1 MYIESIK
8 KLLFIYLN
16 FAPLQTQAYSYIRF
30 NDHGGFQITTL
41 HPKIK
46 KIIKKLKGWKTA
58 KNAKELQP
66 KTHCIHLHLPRRYV
80 NHVNSAAVRPLLK
93 ITHVRIPHG
102 INSLSVKTINWS
114 IAPRGIIS
122 ITGGHLLP
130 TLSGV
135 NKVIKT
141 KDVIWVIGCKF
152 LPHA

>member
-46 KIIKKLKGWKTA
+46 KKSLKNRKDEKLQ

-66 KTHCIHLHLPRRYV
+66 KTHCIHLHLP
-80 NHVNSAAVRPLLK
+80 SAML
-93 ITHVRIPHG
+93 T
-102 INSLSVKTINWS
+102 
-114 IAPRGIIS
+114 PR
-122 ITGGHLLP
+122 L
-130 TLSGV
+130 
-135 NKVIKT
+135 
-141 KDVIWVIGCKF
+141 
-152 LPHA
+152 